1 MKICART
8 MWTWTREEEGLVRT
22 NEPVDLRIC
31 GGDRRGLWWPC
42 PPPASWTRPPPAPPA
57 GSPGP
62 TRPLK
67 VIIRTCTH
75 TSVHII
81 RETTNALVESPRRN
95 TKVHAVCKGNKV
107 ICNHTDVMDFF
118 RKFRSWTRPVL
129 KNLKRNELYFSVH
142 YYLSPIW
149 M

>member
-1 MKICART
+1 
-8 MWTWTREEEGLVRT
+8 VRT
-22 NEPVDLRIC
+22 RTNPLTCAYVEEIVEGFAGPVLLQLPE
-31 GGDRRGLWWPC
+31 RGHLLLPQLAHRDPRTHC
-42 PPPASWTRPPPAPPA
+42 KS
-57 GSPGP
+57 SS
-62 TRPLK
+62 
-67 VIIRTCTH
+67 VRTCTH
-75 TSVHII
+75 KCHTHAYTSSELQYYECVGI
-81 RETTNALVESPRRN
+81 LRRN